1 MYEKNHVFWYCAFLL
16 VASSSQ
22 DLTNDNKDIQYD
34 DMQNE
39 SSTMSNYWQNDN
51 LKLRNELTTQF
62 IENHWNENLLLMQ
75 SQQSTH
81 AIEINDKKNFTT
93 QEIHEN
99 GMKIEDENSS
109 MPHDILKNFNTNNK
123 NNFVPLEMCGNII
136 CIQLCCPIGK
146 HLINGNCIAE
156 ENEYIFSN
164 LNRYI
169 NNLLQNKNERM
180 DGLFYWTIREPY
192 DETEF
197 INLGHLNYNE
207 TWYTI
212 FANGTLFFSYTN
224 VSIESTNYCL
234 SALDQNNFDTSIRSK
249 ALKKAYRDLL
259 DHDSDKARE
268 LLNIHIIILILRLV
282 SMLFML
288 ITFLIY
294 SILPELRNIHGFIL
308 RNYCALMFV
317 AYMADMMN
325 NEVSGLY
332 VEYPM
337 CITIALAC
345 YFCYLATCFWLTVMS
360 FDMWWTFRDFNS
372 LQRSGKQQERKKMI
386 LYSLYAWG
394 SSFICTIICVIINFI
409 PNVSEYL
416 IPPKLGIFI
425 CWFNALKITRYEK
438 DTAQHM
444 KDSESRLY
452 HKNKKWF
459 KLYFKLFVIVFI
471 MVGVTWIMAILFWQF
486 SGSIKRWHQFLI
498 YSMDMMQSFGIFII
512 FVCKKS
518 IKQLLLKQFDCQNC
532 NVFPKTRR
540 LTSIT
545 EQNTST
551 TTLGTT
557 SL

>member
-22 DLTNDNKDIQYD
+22 DLTNDNKENDSTVLYEVDINSMKNLDDDITTMQYILRKISTKDIQYD

-51 LKLRNELTTQF
+51 SKLRNELTTHF
-62 IENHWNENLLLMQ
+62 IENHWNENQILME

-81 AIEINDKKNFTT
+81 ITEINDKKNFTT

-99 GMKIEDENSS
+99 GMKIEDNNSS
-109 MPHDILKNFNTNNK
+109 TSHDILKNFNTNNK
-123 NNFVPLEMCGNII
+123 NNFVPHEMCGNII
-136 CIQLCCPIGK
+136 CIQLCCPIGE
-146 HLINGNCIAE
+146 HLNLNENCIAE

-164 LNRYI
+164 LNRHI
-169 NNLLQNKNERM
+169 NNLLQNKNKRM
-180 DGLFYWTIREPY
+180 DRLFHWTIRKPY

-197 INLGHLNYNE
+197 IGLGYLDYNA
-207 TWYTI
+207 TC
-212 FANGTLFFSYTN
+212 FS
-224 VSIESTNYCL
+224 
-234 SALDQNNFDTSIRSK
+234 
-249 ALKKAYRDLL
+249 LL
-259 DHDSDKARE
+259 
-268 LLNIHIIILILRLV
+268 
-282 SMLFML
+282 
-288 ITFLIY
+288 
-294 SILPELRNIHGFIL
+294 
-308 RNYCALMFV
+308 
-317 AYMADMMN
+317 
-325 NEVSGLY
+325 
-332 VEYPM
+332 
-337 CITIALAC
+337 
-345 YFCYLATCFWLTVMS
+345 FCYLATCFWLTVMS

-409 PNVSEYL
+409 PCVSEYL
-416 IPPKLGIFI
+416 IPPKLGILN

-438 DTAQHM
+438 DTAQQM

-471 MVGVTWIMAILFWQF
+471 MVGVTWIMAILFWKF
-486 SGSIKRWHQFLI
+486 GIKIWHQFLI
-498 YSMDMMQSFGIFII
+498 YSMDMMQSFGIFIV
-512 FVCKKS
+512 FVCKKT
-518 IKQLLLKQFDCQNC
+518 IKQQLLKQFGCQNC
-532 NVFPKTRR
+532 SVFPKIKRPAAVTKH
-540 LTSIT
+540 T
-545 EQNTST
+545 NT